1 MSKEK
6 NNKNKQKEQKL
17 SAVERRR
24 LQRERER
31 NNSGEESRFSA
42 FETIPSKNKRERLS
56 PTDQRRFSA
65 FDVNAEEEK
74 DDYFDRMYGSI
85 SADGKEERNQRTDRK
100 KSDREQKRK
109 SEKDDYADK
118 NFKVK
123 ELTKKQRKTRINLSY
138 FLVFTVVV
146 VLAVVMSLTV
156 MFKTTEI
163 IVNGENIPYSKEE
176 IISASGLSYSENIF
190 LAKRKAAVKNIV
202 DNYPYIEAAEVT
214 FRIPGTQIIT
224 LEAAVPSYQV
234 AVTEGFAIVSAK
246 ARVLEI
252 TNVQRANIP
261 LLKGLKLTDIGEGQ
275 YINFEKNTTQQILNE
290 VINNINENEVP
301 NIYGID
307 ISNSASIKLNYDNR
321 ITILLGV
328 PEDVGYKLRTAMSI
342 INNELSATDKGD
354 LDVSLASS
362 DRKSSYFTPIY
373 SNTVDIDDSSSKPG
387 KSTSSKPESTSRI
400 SSQASDSGSATI
412 KSADEYFNGTASK
425 TTSQEENYD
434 VDVNDIL
441 DDDYEYSDDE
451 TPFEYE
457 QRTPNIISDYGDGQR
472 PQEIR

>member
-6 NNKNKQKEQKL
+6 NNKKKQKEQKL

-31 NNSGEESRFSA
+31 SENSEENPFSA
-42 FETIPSKNKRERLS
+42 FETTPNENKRKKLS
-56 PTDQRRFSA
+56 PTDQSRFSN
-65 FDVNAEEEK
+65 FDVKTEEEK
-74 DDYFDRMYGSI
+74 DDYFDRLYGGES
-85 SADGKEERNQRTDRK
+85 SKTVKEITFRDNRK
-100 KSDREQKRK
+100 KSERKSTRK
-109 SEKDDYADK
+109 SEKDNSPDK
-118 NFKVK
+118 SFKVK
-123 ELTKKQRKTRINLSY
+123 DLTKKQRKTRTALSY
-138 FLVFTVVV
+138 ALVFTVLV

-163 IVNGENIPYSKEE
+163 IVNGENIPYSNEE
-176 IISASGLSYSENIF
+176 IIDASGLSYSENIF
-190 LAKRKAAVKNIV
+190 LAKRKAAVKKIV

-261 LLKGLKLTDIGEGQ
+261 LLKGLKLTDIHEGQ

-307 ISNSASIKLNYDNR
+307 ISNSANIKLNYDNR

-373 SNTVDIDDSSSKPG
+373 SNTVDIDGSSSK
-387 KSTSSKPESTSRI
+387 SSKPKSSKSETTSRA
-400 SSQASDSGSATI
+400 SSQTSDSGSATI
-412 KSADEYFNGTASK
+412 KSADEYFNATASK
-425 TTSQEENYD
+425 TENHD
-434 VDVNDIL
+434 VDINDIIY
-441 DDDYEYSDDE
+441 DDYEYGDDE

>member
-31 NNSGEESRFSA
+31 NDSGEENRFSA
-42 FETIPSKNKRERLS
+42 FETAPSENKRKKIS
-56 PTDQRRFSA
+56 PTDQSRFSV
-65 FDVNAEEEK
+65 FDVNAKEEK

-85 SADGKEERNQRTDRK
+85 SGDGKVERTQRPDLR
-100 KSDREQKRK
+100 KSDRESNRK

-123 ELTKKQRKTRINLSY
+123 ELTKKQRKTRTALSY
-138 FLVFTVVV
+138 VLVFTVVV
-146 VLAVVMSLTV
+146 VLAVVLSLTV

-163 IVNGENIPYSKEE
+163 IVNGENIPYSNEE
-176 IISASGLSYSENIF
+176 IINTSGLTYSENIF

-202 DNYPYIEAAEVT
+202 DKYPYIEAAEVT

-224 LEAAVPSYQV
+224 VETAVPSYQV
-234 AVTEGFAIVSAK
+234 AVSEGFAIVSAK
-246 ARVLEI
+246 GRVLEI
-252 TNVQRANIP
+252 VNVQRANIP
-261 LLKGLKLTDIGEGQ
+261 LLKGLKLTDSREGQ
-275 YINFEKNTTQQILNE
+275 YINFEKSTTQQILNE

-307 ISNSASIKLNYDNR
+307 ISNSANIKLNYDNR

-373 SNTVDIDDSSSKPG
+373 SNTVDIDDSSSK
-387 KSTSSKPESTSRI
+387 SSSKSEA
-400 SSQASDSGSATI
+400 SSKASSETYNSGSATI
-412 KSADEYFNGTASK
+412 KSADEYMNGTNSA
-425 TTSQEENYD
+425 TSSETENYN
-434 VDVNDIL
+434 VDIDDII
-441 DDDYEYSDDE
+441 DDYEYDNDE
-451 TPFEYE
+451 SQGE
-457 QRTPNIISDYGDGQR
+457 QNISSEAREPNIISEYGTNYNY
-472 PQEIR
+472 